1 MASSSCQVCPGS
13 GRILGQEGTCLQH
26 CSLQT
31 EGTKSYKPPSISSPL
46 SFSHISDLFSTPAP
60 RVNSRHISRSTV
72 AIRIMLLCK
81 GLRWKPV
88 RVYPKP
94 SVCHL
99 AGSAL
104 LTRFGCREVLGFAE
118 GLRDKLVNCQPGGC
132 GFSEDAVFAATS
144 RTPEG
149 VINIPRAQR
158 TGNYFRPSFLLRS
171 CMVRSAMPLG
181 SSGWWFASP
190 ASDRAPPGR
199 LPETGRADL
208 ACRSTTALKGTTGMR
223 LASGHVG
230 ARVRYRTLAVVIVAD
245 PSRHGGR

>member
-1 MASSSCQVCPGS
+1 M
-13 GRILGQEGTCLQH
+13 ED
-26 CSLQT
+26 
-31 EGTKSYKPPSISSPL
+31 TKSYKPPSISSPL
-46 SFSHISDLFSTPAP
+46 SFSDISDLFSTPAP

-72 AIRIMLLCK
+72 AIRIVLLCK

-118 GLRDKLVNCQPGGC
+118 GLRDKLCQLSARWVRLLRGC
-132 GFSEDAVFAATS
+132 SIRCNVTK
-144 RTPEG
+144 PEG

-190 ASDRAPPGR
+190 ASDRGPPGFR
-199 LPETGRADL
+199 GGFRRRAERSWHVDLP
-208 ACRSTTALKGTTGMR
+208 
-223 LASGHVG
+223 
-230 ARVRYRTLAVVIVAD
+230 
-245 PSRHGGR
+245 RH